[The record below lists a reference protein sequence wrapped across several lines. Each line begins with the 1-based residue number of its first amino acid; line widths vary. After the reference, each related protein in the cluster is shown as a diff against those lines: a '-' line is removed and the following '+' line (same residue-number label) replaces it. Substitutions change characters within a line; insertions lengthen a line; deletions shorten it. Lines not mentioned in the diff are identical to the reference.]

1 MFYTD
6 RNTGKHHEVLMA
18 GHGSGGGRR
27 GVFSVWTRAA
37 AVGSSGFPAAE
48 NGGCCHKTFDVFG
61 NMRYDTRMEM
71 TVVTDK
77 SLQGGAS
84 ALKIGGSGDVADLR
98 LNTENQRERGE

>member
-1 MFYTD
+1 MDPEGEDVVFF
-6 RNTGKHHEVLMA
+6 LF
-18 GHGSGGGRR
+18 GRER
-27 GVFSVWTRAA
+27 QQLGL
-37 AVGSSGFPAAE
+37 PAFLLLT
-48 NGGCCHKTFDVFG
+48 NGGCCHKTFDGFG